1 MKDIEEIKK
10 IRDLFERG
18 AIKQEELDL
27 DVQFAIADLYKSEIE
42 AIRDDIYNTKK
53 DIALYNKMINN
64 VDEMQKLLEGIN
76 NQE

>member
-1 MKDIEEIKK
+1 MKDIEEIKR
-10 IRDLFERG
+10 IRDLFEKG
-18 AIKQEELDL
+18 AIKQEDIELDM
-27 DVQFAIADLYKSEIE
+27 QFAIADLYKSEIE

-53 DIALYNKMINN
+53 DIALYNTMINN

>member
-18 AIKQEELDL
+18 AIKQEDLDL

-64 VDEMQKLLEGIN
+64 VDEMQKLLERIN